1 MPEAINEQVL
11 RRRVECLTDKFSPID
26 IDGLLVVKREDLTR
40 QNALYISG
48 FSGSTANIVITPRHR
63 VLLTDDRYVEQAAD
77 ECPCFDVIKHERPFT
92 KKLKEV
98 ILELGIKKLGYETNG
113 LTVDLLEEIR
123 NALSPEV
130 QLIPTKGLI
139 EGLRARKDPEEIDLL
154 RKAAAITDDAFEH
167 IKQYIKPGVS
177 ERELALELEF
187 FMRQHGAMKT
197 AFDII
202 LVSGP
207 RTTLQHGQPSDRKIE
222 PGDFVLIDF
231 GAVYQH
237 YCSDMT
243 RTLVVGRLSKEQ
255 EKVYNAV
262 KCAQEKSLELLRAGA
277 KGAEAA
283 RAARAIIE
291 EAGYGDYTGHGL
303 GHGVGLEVHEE
314 PYIRGSGDLI
324 LEEGHVVTAEP
335 GIYIQGWGGVR
346 IEDTVVIRKDG
357 CERLTRSSKDLV
369 VL

>member
-1 MPEAINEQVL
+1 VPEAINEQVL

-113 LTVDLLEEIR
+113 LTVDLLEEIK
-123 NALSPEV
+123 NALSRKV
-130 QLIPTKGLI
+130 KLVPTKGLI
-139 EGLRARKDPEEIDLL
+139 EELRSRKDPEELRLL
-154 RKAAAITDDAFEH
+154 RKAAAITDQAFEH
-167 IKQYIKPGVS
+167 IKGYIKVGVS

-187 FMRQHGAMKT
+187 FMRKQGAMKT
-197 AFDII
+197 AFDTI

-207 RTTLQHGQPSDRKIE
+207 RTSLQHGQPSDRKIE

-243 RTLVVGRLSKEQ
+243 RTLAVGPISKEQ
-255 EKVYNAV
+255 EKVYNTV

-283 RAARAIIE
+283 REARAIIE
-291 EAGYGDYTGHGL
+291 KAGYGDYTGHGL
-303 GHGVGLEVHEE
+303 GHGLGLEVHEE
-314 PYIRGSGDLI
+314 PYIRGSGDLV

-335 GIYIQGWGGVR
+335 GIYIPGWGGVR

-357 CERLTRSSKDLV
+357 CERLTR
-369 VL
+369 